1 MSASVAARTVTTT
14 GPVAIAGARARVYT
28 PLAGSL
34 SCAYVCVASPTRARL
49 DRPRADVAV
58 IVLLRCR
65 WSAADNGP
73 PPCQPRAGLPSV
85 PAVRLYE
92 AGTVRPSSRIM
103 PIIDVGARTPG
114 PGLAR
119 WRSARGHRPCAA
131 RRAIAQPRP
140 TDSRLQLLYSTIH
153 TNITSGR
160 MC

>member
-92 AGTVRPSSRIM
+92 AGTVRATPVVPDHAHHRCWR
-103 PIIDVGARTPG
+103 GARTPG

-140 TDSRLQLLYSTIH
+140 TDSRLQLLYSTLVSPA
-153 TNITSGR
+153 T
-160 MC
+160 

>member
-34 SCAYVCVASPTRARL
+34 SCAYVCVASPARARL
-49 DRPRADVAV
+49 DRRADVAV
-58 IVLLRCR
+58 IALLRCR

-92 AGTVRPSSRIM
+92 AGTVRATPVV
-103 PIIDVGARTPG
+103 PDHAIIDVGARTPG
-114 PGLAR
+114 PGLGSSMA
-119 WRSARGHRPCAA
+119 
-131 RRAIAQPRP
+131 
-140 TDSRLQLLYSTIH
+140 
-153 TNITSGR
+153 
-160 MC
+160 